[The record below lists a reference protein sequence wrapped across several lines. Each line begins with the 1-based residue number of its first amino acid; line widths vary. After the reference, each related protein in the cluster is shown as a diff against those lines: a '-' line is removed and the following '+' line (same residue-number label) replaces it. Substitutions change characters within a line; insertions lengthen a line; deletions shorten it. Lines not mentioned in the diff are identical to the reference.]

1 MNDTT
6 VSLVGMKNYIEK
18 PNYSKKKSRPVKLAH
33 HKFHMH
39 GPGNELGNSP
49 LISDV

>member
-1 MNDTT
+1 MNDRT
-6 VSLVGMKNYIEK
+6 VSTVGRETDRVK
-18 PNYSKKKSRPVKLAH
+18 PNYSKKKSSPVQLAH

-49 LISDV
+49 